1 MPGFC
6 HSAVKRKPTAVT
18 PGPSTSLRAARISRD
33 LTNDPDLLARRV
45 GRENTMAETRA
56 RALGGSPTAD
66 NLADIAD
73 TTAFDASTIANIATG
88 RWGTAAGQIGGAL
101 GDVFTGMTPQTRS
114 LIVKALM
121 SSDPNI
127 LRGALRQQ
135 NISDGQRAIIEAL
148 MRIPIMQSGGANE
161 ATVGGR

>member
-1 MPGFC
+1 
-6 HSAVKRKPTAVT
+6 
-18 PGPSTSLRAARISRD
+18 
-33 LTNDPDLLARRV
+33 
-45 GRENTMAETRA
+45 MAETRA
-56 RALGGSPTAD
+56 RALGGSRTAD